1 MSLIIRE
8 IISRLKPGL
17 QVGHSNKA
25 ELLTKTAYVSGQI
38 PLKPS
43 DGQMVEG
50 GVAEQAK
57 QVLENVKAVVEAAG
71 SSMGN
76 VVKTTILLEDIKDWP
91 AVNEVYATYFPE
103 KYPARA
109 AYQVS
114 ALPKGAKVE
123 MEAIAVVG
131 EICDVE

>member
-1 MSLIIRE
+1 MSTIIRR
-8 IISRLKPGL
+8 IIRTPKAGL
-17 QVGHSNKA
+17 PVGPYNQA
-25 ELLTKTAYVSGQI
+25 VVVDKTVYVSGQI